1 MLIIMYEMTMLSG
14 VIATVIWIIFE
25 SRLPNLDPGVYDK
38 RITEGLIGVVVTV
51 DEKSKANDAQK
62 ILENAGAIEVKHS

>member
-14 VIATVIWIIFE
+14 VLATVVGIIFE

-38 RITEGLIGVVVTV
+38 RITEGMIGVVITLD
-51 DEKSKANDAQK
+51 DESRKKDAEDILKKS
-62 ILENAGAIEVKHS
+62 GAFEVKYS